1 MPDLQMTEQDA
12 ASIGPRD
19 MKAPGDP
26 AWCWQT
32 VSALQTMWKGLDINL
47 DLYVQTWAEAEEHQ
61 VWEKIPYDNPY
72 GTKEK
77 MLEQL
82 GVGDDAQARART
94 SAQAVDAI
102 PLRKNGGVRVKGQPA
117 VQQAAY
123 GSTNKAYLSA
133 RIARDYPDILERMVR
148 GEFKSVAAAARA
160 AGILQ
165 EKQRPKKVSV
175 NGDSEKLARSIQEIL
190 GPEEFS
196 KFVDIAMCL
205 LSDAAVRPNG

>member
-32 VSALQTMWKGLDINL
+32 VKALQTMWKALDINL

-61 VWEKIPYDNPY
+61 IWEKIPYDNPY
-72 GTKEK
+72 ATKEK

-82 GVGDDAQARART
+82 SVGDDVMARALT
-94 SAQAVDAI
+94 SEQAVSAI
-102 PLRKNGGVRVKGQPA
+102 PLGKNGGVRVKGQPDA
-117 VQQAAY
+117 HKAAY
-123 GSTNKAYLSA
+123 GQSAAYLSA
-133 RIARDYPDILERMVR
+133 RIARDHPDILERMVR

-165 EKQRPKKVSV
+165 EKQRPKKVAV

-190 GPEEFS
+190 GPDEFTR
-196 KFVDIAMCL
+196 FVNIAMCL
-205 LSDAAVRPNG
+205 LADVEVKSNC